1 MANSYLSRTPASAG
15 NRQIFTFSF
24 WTKIS
29 NVTSR
34 MATYNWGNSTGTIG
48 SGDGQIFFNQ
58 GSDQSLVVS
67 CGGGVDINVAT
78 TQRFRDVSGWYHIV
92 VAFDTTQ
99 ATASNRVKVYINGT
113 QVTSFSATSYPSQ
126 NYNLNVTNT
135 SIQRLGTGYDGGI
148 TYYYDGSMASFYLID
163 GQALT
168 PSSFG
173 ETDATTGI
181 WKPKAYTGS
190 YGTNGFFLK
199 FENSGSLGTDSSGNG
214 NNFTVNGTPTQTVDT
229 PSNVFATFNPLGNSS
244 GTYSNGN
251 LTRAGGN
258 DTIST
263 FGVTAGKWY
272 WEYKLDTQGSGGS
285 ASHWGIVTSNSQRN
299 ADDYVSSVAGFGAI
313 FIRHDYAGTI
323 NSYASGGFSSI
334 SNTNISSVTFT
345 NNDIISCAVDLN
357 SATKELK
364 MYKNNVHILT
374 STFSYDGTTPVYAYV
389 RYNSGSA
396 GSVNFGNG
404 RFGTTAISS
413 PYSDGA
419 GFGKFQYQPPTG
431 YYSLC
436 TKNINVYG

>member
-1 MANSYLSRTPASAG
+1 MSDYLNKVFTTAT
-15 NRQIFTFSF
+15 NRKIWTTSF
-24 WTKIS
+24 WIKRTNLGNTSHVIGAGSTSARPTMEIFIS
-29 NVTSR
+29 NTGVFGLSQ
-34 MATYNWGNSTGTIG
+34 YNG
-48 SGDGQIFFNQ
+48 SGY
-58 GSDQSLVVS
+58 
-67 CGGGVDINVAT
+67 DITLNT
-78 TQRFRDVSGWYHIV
+78 NRLLRDCHAWYHII
-92 VAFDTTQ
+92 VAVDTTQ
-99 ATASNRVKVYINGT
+99 ATASNRVKIYFNGIEE
-113 QVTSFSATSYPSQ
+113 TSFSTANYFSQ
-126 NYNLNVTNT
+126 NFEPAVNSATT
-135 SIQRLGTGYDGGI
+135 HSIGRNPFGNGA
-148 TYYYDGSMASFYLID
+148 GSMTDSVASFYFID

-214 NNFTVNGTPTQTVDT
+214 NNFTVNGTPTQTLDT
-229 PSNVFATFNPLGNSS
+229 PSNNFATLNPLGNSS

-285 ASHWGIVTSNSQRN
+285 ASHWGIVTSNSQKN

>member
-1 MANSYLSRTPASAG
+1 MPNTYFNRTPASAG
-15 NRQIFTFSF
+15 NRQKFTLSLWVKRSGLSSSTTFRMLSAGADGTEFLFSDDKLRF
-24 WTKIS
+24 YY
-29 NVTSR
+29 
-34 MATYNWGNSTGTIG
+34 YNGSYIG
-48 SGDGQIFFNQ
+48 QYLYQNTA
-58 GSDQSLVVS
+58 V
-67 CGGGVDINVAT
+67 
-78 TQRFRDVSGWYHIV
+78 FRDVSAWYHV
-92 VAFDTTQ
+92 MVAIDTTQ
-99 ATASNRVKVYINGT
+99 ATASDRVKMYVNGVEGAYAVNTMT
-113 QVTSFSATSYPSQ
+113 QNASTDWNNTVAHNIGKFSNGS
-126 NYNLNVTNT
+126 LF
-135 SIQRLGTGYDGGI
+135 
-148 TYYYDGSMASFYLID
+148 YYDGLMANIYSID
-163 GQALT
+163 GQQLT

-181 WKPKAYTGS
+181 WKPKSFSGS

-214 NNFTVNGTPTQTVDT
+214 NNFTVNGTPTQTLDT
-229 PSNVFATFNPLGNSS
+229 PSNNFATLNPLGNSS

-285 ASHWGIVTSNSQRN
+285 ASHWGIVTSNSQKN

-419 GFGKFQYQPPTG
+419 GLGKFQYQPPTG

-436 TKNINVYG
+436 TKNINIYG

>member
-1 MANSYLSRTPASAG
+1 MPNTNLSRTPASAG
-15 NRQIFTFSF
+15 NRKTWTYSTWLKLSDVRTTLLTIFSAGSF
-24 WTKIS
+24 PPYTNDGYTDLQYRDYKFKFTGGAN
-29 NVTSR
+29 NV
-34 MATYNWGNSTGTIG
+34 
-48 SGDGQIFFNQ
+48 
-58 GSDQSLVVS
+58 LV
-67 CGGGVDINVAT
+67 T
-78 TQRFRDVSGWYHIV
+78 TPVYRDVSAWYHV
-92 VAFDTTQ
+92 VLAVDTTQ
-99 ATASNRVKVYINGT
+99 ATTSNRVKFYINGLQIT
-113 QVTSFSATSYPSQ
+113 AFDTATYPAQ
-126 NYNLNVTNT
+126 NDNYAFNNNVVHSVGSNT
-135 SIQRLGTGYDGGI
+135 SAGSYFDGL
-148 TYYYDGSMASFYLID
+148 MASTYFID

-173 ETDATTGI
+173 EIDATTGI
-181 WKPKAYTGS
+181 WKFKSYSGS

-199 FENSGSLGTDSSGNG
+199 YENSASLGLDSSGNG

-229 PSNVFATFNPLGNSS
+229 PSNVFATWNPLGNSS

-251 LTRAGGN
+251 LTRSGGN

-272 WEYKLDTQGSGGS
+272 WEHKLDTQGSGGS
-285 ASHWGIVTSNSQRN
+285 ASHWGIVSSNSQKN

-323 NSYASGGFSSI
+323 NSYASGGFSSM

-345 NNDIISCAVDLN
+345 NNDIIGCAVDLN

-389 RYNSGSA
+389 RYNSGSS

-413 PYSDGA
+413 PFSDGA
-419 GFGKFQYQPPTG
+419 GLGKFQYAVPAG

-436 TKNINVYG
+436 TKNINSQG